1 MPGQWSTPPRRP
13 GKPAEITHRNRGTA
27 LLARETTPSAIV
39 RYLDQYVIGQE
50 DAKKVLAVAVYSHY
64 RKIATFHGDRE
75 SIAKSNILLVGPS
88 GTGKT
93 LLCDTL
99 SRMLKVPFVTAD
111 ATSLAQTKYVNEEI
125 EAVLLRLLDQADGN
139 IEDAQHGIIF
149 IDEIDKLKT
158 SNAQARA
165 ISGES
170 VQHALLKIMEGSP
183 VKLKD
188 NCYIDTGN
196 ILFIC
201 GGAFVGLENIMSK
214 THGFGFI
221 ATSGDDNQNIL
232 DRLNKRVKPT
242 DLFEFGLI
250 PEFTGRLPI
259 IANLH
264 PLTKAMLVSIMSV
277 PRNSIY
283 RQYVEIFRG
292 EGVELRI
299 GPRVFEQIAEIAIEY
314 KTGARSL
321 RGIFEE
327 LITPILYIVPDN
339 HDIARVEIT
348 SLFEDARLVRRA

>member
-1 MPGQWSTPPRRP
+1 M
-13 GKPAEITHRNRGTA
+13 
-27 LLARETTPSAIV
+27 LARDTTPSAIV

-50 DAKKVLAVAVYSHY
+50 EAKKILAVAVYSHY
-64 RKIATFHGDRE
+64 RKIATFQGDQERF
-75 SIAKSNILLVGPS
+75 AKSNVLLVGPS

-93 LLCDTL
+93 LLCETL

-125 EAVLLRLLDQADGN
+125 EAILQRLLDQANGDLL
-139 IEDAQHGIIF
+139 EAEHGIIF
-149 IDEIDKLKT
+149 IDEIDKLKARNT
-158 SNAQARA
+158 QAGA
-165 ISGES
+165 PSGES

-183 VKLKD
+183 VKLKGD
-188 NCYIDTGN
+188 RYLDTRC

-201 GGAFVGLENIMSK
+201 GGAFVGLDSIMAK

-221 ATSGDDNQNIL
+221 ATSGDDNQKIL

-250 PEFTGRLPI
+250 PEFTGRLPVV
-259 IANLH
+259 ATLH
-264 PLTKAMLVSIMSV
+264 PLTRSMLVRIMSV
-277 PRNSIY
+277 PKNSIY
-283 RQYVEIFRG
+283 RQFVEIFRA

-299 GPRVFEQIAEIAIEY
+299 GQRVFEQIADIAIEY

-327 LITPILYIVPDN
+327 LITPVLYLVPDDR
-339 HDIARVEIT
+339 DITRVEIT
-348 SLFEDARLVRRA
+348 SLFEDARVIRRS

>member
-1 MPGQWSTPPRRP
+1 M
-13 GKPAEITHRNRGTA
+13 
-27 LLARETTPSAIV
+27 LARETTPSAIV
-39 RYLDQYVIGQE
+39 KYLEQYVIGQE
-50 DAKKVLAVAVYSHY
+50 EAKKVLAVAVYSHY
-64 RKIATFHGDRE
+64 RKIATFADDKGA
-75 SIAKSNILLVGPS
+75 IAKSNVLLIGPS

-93 LLCDTL
+93 LLCNTL

-125 EAVLLRLLDQADGN
+125 EAVLQRLVDEANDDVDQ
-139 IEDAQHGIIF
+139 AQHGIIF
-149 IDEIDKLKT
+149 IDEIDKLKA
-158 SNAQARA
+158 NKAQAGST
-165 ISGES
+165 SGES

-188 NCYIDTGN
+188 GQYIDTSN
-196 ILFIC
+196 VLFIC
-201 GGAFVGLENIMSK
+201 GGAFVGIENIMAK

-221 ATSGDDNQNIL
+221 ATSADDNQNIL

-250 PEFTGRLPI
+250 PEFTGRLPVV
-259 IANLH
+259 AKLH
-264 PLTKAMLVSIMSV
+264 ELSKAMLVRIMSV
-277 PRNSIY
+277 PKNSIY

-299 GPRVFEQIAEIAIEY
+299 GPKVFEQIAEIAIEY

-327 LITPILYIVPDN
+327 LITPILYVVPD
-339 HDIARVEIT
+339 HPEIARVEIA
-348 SLFEDARLVRRA
+348 SLFEEPRLVGRK